1 MKRTRKNA
9 FTLIELLVVIAIIA
23 LLIGILLP
31 ALGKAKQKAN
41 QLKDSTQIRGV
52 MQGLVIFSLSNKENY
67 PLPSRLDRNDKTLEL
82 ADGESTQAKN
92 TTGNIFSV
100 MIQNGLIETGLCFSP
115 VELGEYEEYSNYQYD
130 APCGAVGGEDGEG
143 LSEALWDPNFKGT
156 PADLGANNGE
166 MDTAPSCQELDGW
179 EEYPGGFSYA
189 HTPPFGFRRP
199 LWANTF
205 EALEA
210 SVANRGPVYTIQDG
224 EDDAWEL
231 YDDMNDTNVGT
242 PKGQSSIT
250 ILMNGSKSEWAG
262 NVGFNDNHVDFFN
275 RPDPER
281 IVWTYTD
288 LEGAAKTQPDNI
300 FMNEDDGTRE
310 LEDEMPP
317 NQVELTGEKN
327 NRNAYMIQYFQVVA
341 DNNGVMVSPYYD

>member
-67 PLPSRLDRNDKTLEL
+67 PLPSRLDRNDKTIKLP
-82 ADGESTQAKN
+82 DGDSAQRKN

-100 MIQNGLIETGLCFSP
+100 LIQQGLIETGLCFSP
-115 VELGEYEEYSNYQYD
+115 VELGEYEEYSNYQFD
-130 APCGAVGGEDGEG
+130 APCGAVGGTDGTG

-156 PADLGANNGE
+156 PVDLGADDGT
-166 MDTAPSCQELDGW
+166 MDTAPSCPELQGWQEF
-179 EEYPGGFSYA
+179 PGGFSYA
-189 HTPPFGFRRP
+189 HTPPFAFRRP
-199 LWANTF
+199 LWSNTF

-210 SVANRGPVYTIQDG
+210 SIANRGPVYQIDNAAT
-224 EDDAWEL
+224 DAWEL
-231 YDDMNDTNVGT
+231 YDDMNGAEVAKGT
-242 PKGQSSIT
+242 SSIT
-250 ILMNGSKSEWAG
+250 ILMQGSKSEWAG

-275 RPDPER
+275 RPDPDR

-288 LEGAAKTQPDNI
+288 LNGANKTQPDNI
-300 FMNEDDGTRE
+300 FMNEDDGNRSVFNTT
-310 LEDEMPP
+310 PGV
-317 NQVELTGEKN
+317 QVQLSGEEN
-327 NRNAYMIQYFQVVA
+327 NRNAFMIQYFKVEA
-341 DNNGVMVSPYYD
+341 NDNAITVSRYYD